1 MRPATSA
8 SPALPDTRLVA
19 EAEQLV
25 SAALEETVLRHSR
38 RAFHLGAA
46 YAEKNAIAFDEED
59 LALAALFHDVG
70 LAAGHRP
77 ANVAFTIAG
86 SRALA
91 RFLEEHDV
99 PHARIAPLVDA
110 IDFHMQ
116 LLPRWSK
123 GPVAG
128 LLQIGAWMD
137 VTGLRR
143 GAIKE
148 RADAIEA
155 AIPAGDFREG
165 FNRRLLRTIDGPSA
179 CLGLLLPTAFR
190 GSARSAAAAHGA

>member
-1 MRPATSA
+1 MSA
-8 SPALPDTRLVA
+8 KSPALPDSALVV
-19 EAEQLV
+19 EAERIV
-25 SAALEETVLRHSR
+25 SAALDDTVVRHSR

-46 YAEKNAIAFDEED
+46 YAQKNAIAFDEED
-59 LALAALFHDVG
+59 LALAALFHDLG
-70 LAAGHRP
+70 MAAGRRP
-77 ANVAFTIAG
+77 PNVAFTIAG

-99 PHARIAPLVDA
+99 PRARIDPLVDA

-116 LLPRWSK
+116 LFPRWSK

-143 GAIKE
+143 GAIE
-148 RADAIEA
+148 ARAAEIEA
-155 AIPAGDFREG
+155 AIPAGDFRKG
-165 FNRRLLRTIDGPSA
+165 FNRRLLGTIDGPSA
-179 CLGLLLPTAFR
+179 CLGLLVPTAFR
-190 GSARSAAAAHGA
+190 ARASAHLP